1 MKIDN
6 QMGYNLDR
14 DFIWQAEYGNR
25 TYLKK
30 ILKDLLVKQK
40 ADSLQCLA
48 LYVNNN
54 PYNLEFFILVSYDK
68 PAKEDIEYMKMVFEN
83 AGLIYRQDLTM
94 QELMLQMGNRR
105 FNSMTLLDDS
115 TVDIALD
122 TLFFYPDKK
131 TLSDKGYLFVPF
143 GKNNEVFISHSSKDK
158 KEIEEVLP
166 YINAINLPVWFDK
179 YNIDVGESIVEKVQE
194 GLQNSKA
201 VIFWITKN
209 FINSKWCKK
218 EMQVFI
224 RRMIEEN
231 ILIISI
237 LDKGIEIKDLP
248 IFLQDIKFIRNSGDF
263 STLINEILV
272 PLKKRF
278 NL

>member
-1 MKIDN
+1 M
-6 QMGYNLDR
+6 
-14 DFIWQAEYGNR
+14 
-25 TYLKK
+25 
-30 ILKDLLVKQK
+30 
-40 ADSLQCLA
+40 
-48 LYVNNN
+48 
-54 PYNLEFFILVSYDK
+54 
-68 PAKEDIEYMKMVFEN
+68 
-83 AGLIYRQDLTM
+83 
-94 QELMLQMGNRR
+94 
-105 FNSMTLLDDS
+105 
-115 TVDIALD
+115 
-122 TLFFYPDKK
+122 
-131 TLSDKGYLFVPF
+131 
-143 GKNNEVFISHSSKDK
+143 FISHSSKDK

-179 YNIDVGESIVEKVQE
+179 YNIDVGESIVEKVEE